1 MRTSLLSG
9 AVPALFALLIG
20 GAAAHATPQTVR
32 GKVVD
37 AGTGD
42 PLAGANLTTKNL
54 AVTTDEDGRF
64 ELPLAPGDSVAVS
77 HVGYGPAVIRAQ
89 PGVSSKSMILS
100 GPPGVI
106 RARPEASGALTVRL
120 RPVALPVPETVVTG
134 GLTEQA
140 LGEVSTSVTV
150 LDRGRIDAAG
160 SAHLHELIP
169 AVPNLNWAGGTS
181 RPRYFQIRGMGE
193 RSHYAGEG
201 PPSFS
206 VGFVMDDVDL
216 SGLGMAGMLHDL
228 DQAEVFK
235 GPQSTIFGPNAMAG
249 LINLKS
255 ADPAGPMSLG
265 GTVSAGS
272 DGLLRI
278 SPTLNVPA
286 GEQLGLRV
294 GGSWGRS
301 NGFREN
307 RHLGVDDSNRRNETL
322 ARAKLRYDNGGG
334 AAFVATFFRTG
345 LDNGYDAWSPDNS
358 EDLVTY
364 SDNPGVDSQTTH
376 AASLRGRLPLG
387 ASGSELVSITSWGRT
402 ELEHSYDGDWG
413 NEEFWKQ
420 EPYGFD
426 PEEQGWSYDFFD
438 RNLRDRTTF
447 TQEVRLLKED
457 RGGSGDLVAG
467 AYLKSLRENDDAGGY
482 LFGGDATDLQSR
494 FDIAD
499 LAFYGQYGREFSP
512 RWRLTLNARVDRN
525 AISYEGTTNS
535 GAEQVEFEVTQWLPG
550 GKLALAYALAPD
562 RNLYAALSRGFR
574 AGGVNQ
580 HPRLAPASRPFDP
593 EYVLNWELGY
603 RASGTRATTALTF
616 FHALRSDQQVELS
629 SQQDPGDPNSFFY
642 FTANAVSGR
651 NSGLELEHSLR
662 VTPWLRLSGSLGL
675 LDTRVD
681 EYTFP
686 TEDGEVTLG
695 DRAAAHAPVR
705 TWSLGGDYRHR
716 SGLTGRLELSGMSE
730 FFFSDSH
737 DQKSEPYQLLNGSL
751 EYASGS
757 WSLLLWGRNM
767 LDQRYAVRGFYFG
780 LEPPGYEDTLY
791 LSYGDPMQFGVTLK
805 TSVIE

>member
-1 MRTSLLSG
+1 MRNSNLF
-9 AVPALFALLIG
+9 PALPALAALLIAAAAA
-20 GAAAHATPQTVR
+20 GAAPQTVS
-32 GKVVD
+32 GTVVD
-37 AGTGD
+37 AETGE

-54 AVTTDEDGRF
+54 AVTTDEEGRF
-64 ELPLAPGDSVAVS
+64 ELPLAAGDSAAVS
-77 HVGYGPAVIRAQ
+77 HVGYEPAVIRAR
-89 PGVSSKSMILS
+89 PGVSPKSMILS
-100 GPPGVI
+100 GSPGVI
-106 RARPEASGALTVRL
+106 GPRPGAPGPLTVRL
-120 RPVALPVPETVVTG
+120 RPVVLPVAETVVTG

-140 LGEVSTSVTV
+140 LGEVSSAVTV
-150 LDRGRIDAAG
+150 FDRGRIDAGG

-193 RSHYAGEG
+193 RSHFAGEG

-228 DQAEVFK
+228 AQAEVFK
-235 GPQSTIFGPNAMAG
+235 GPQSTVFGPNAMAG

-255 ADPAGPMSLG
+255 ADPTGSMSLG

-272 DGLLRI
+272 DGLLRV
-278 SPTLNVPA
+278 SPTLNLPA
-286 GEQLGLRV
+286 GEQLALRA

-307 RHLGVDDSNRRNETL
+307 RHLGIDDSNGRNETL
-322 ARAKLRYDNGGG
+322 ARAKLRYENGAG
-334 AAFVATFFRTG
+334 AALVATVFRAD
-345 LDNGYDAWSPDNS
+345 LDNGYDAWVPDNN
-358 EDLVTY
+358 EDLATY
-364 SDNPGVDSQTTH
+364 SDNPGVDSQTTL
-376 AASLRGRLPLG
+376 AASLRGSLPLA
-387 ASGSELVSITSWGRT
+387 ASGAELVSITSWGRT

-413 NEEFWKQ
+413 NDEFWKQ

-426 PEEQGWSYDFFD
+426 PVEQGWSYDFFD

-457 RGGSGDLVAG
+457 RGGSGDLAAG
-467 AYLKSLRENDDAGGY
+467 AYLKSLREKDDAGGY

-499 LAFYGQYGREFSP
+499 LAFYGQYGRELSP

-525 AISYEGTTNS
+525 ATSYEGTTNS
-535 GAEQVEFEVTQWLPG
+535 GAERVEFEVTQWLPG
-550 GKLALAYALAPD
+550 GKLALTHALARN
-562 RNLYAALSRGFR
+562 RNLYAAVSRGFR

-603 RASGTRATTALTF
+603 RASGARATTALTF
-616 FHALRSDQQVELS
+616 FHVLRSDQQVELS

-675 LDTRVD
+675 LDTQVD

-695 DRAAAHAPVR
+695 DRAAAHAPTR
-705 TWSLGGDYRHR
+705 TWRIGGDYRHR
-716 SGLTGRLELSGMSE
+716 SGLTGRLELSGMGE

-737 DQKSEPYQLLNGSL
+737 DQKSEPYQLLSGSL

-757 WSLLLWGRNM
+757 WSLLLWGRNI
-767 LDQRYAVRGFYFG
+767 LDQRYAVRGFFFG
-780 LEPPGYEDTLY
+780 LEPPAYEDTLY

>member
-1 MRTSLLSG
+1 MRNPNPF
-9 AVPALFALLIG
+9 PALPALVALLIAAAAA
-20 GAAAHATPQTVR
+20 GAAPQTVR
-32 GKVVD
+32 GTVVD
-37 AGTGD
+37 AATGE
-42 PLAGANLTTKNL
+42 PLAGANLTTRNL
-54 AVTTDEDGRF
+54 AVTTDADGRF
-64 ELPLAPGDSVAVS
+64 ELPLAAGDSAAVS
-77 HVGYGPAVIRAQ
+77 HVGYESA
-89 PGVSSKSMILS
+89 
-100 GPPGVI
+100 VI
-106 RARPEASGALTVRL
+106 RARPGARGPLTVRL
-120 RPVALPVPETVVTG
+120 HPVALPVPETVVTG

-140 LGEVSTSVTV
+140 LAEVASSVTV

-160 SAHLHELIP
+160 GPHLQELIP
-169 AVPNLNWAGGTS
+169 AVSNLNWAGGTS

-255 ADPAGPMSLG
+255 ADPAASMSLG

-286 GEQLGLRV
+286 GEQLALRI

-307 RHLGVDDSNRRNETL
+307 RHLGVDDSNGRNETL
-322 ARAKLRYDNGGG
+322 ARAKLRYENGAG
-334 AAFVATFFRTG
+334 ARLVATFFRAD
-345 LDNGYDAWSPDNS
+345 LDNGYDAWVPDNN

-364 SDNPGVDSQTTH
+364 SDKPGADSQTTH
-376 AASLRGRLPLG
+376 AASLRGSLPLA
-387 ASGSELVSITSWGRT
+387 ASGAELVSITSYGRT

-413 NEEFWKQ
+413 NDEFWKQ

-426 PEEQGWSYDFFD
+426 PEEQGWSYDFFA
-438 RNLRDRTTF
+438 RNLRERTTF

-457 RGGSGDLVAG
+457 RGGSGGLVAG

-482 LFGGDATDLQSR
+482 LFGGDADSLQSR

-499 LAFYGQYGREFSP
+499 LAFYGQFGRELSP
-512 RWRLTLNARVDRN
+512 RWRLTLNARLDRN
-525 AISYEGTTNS
+525 ATSYEGAYKNDD
-535 GAEQVEFEVTQWLPG
+535 AELNPVEFEVTQWLPG
-550 GKLALAYALAPD
+550 GKLALTYALAPN
-562 RNLYAALSRGFR
+562 RNLYAAVSRGFR

-580 HPRLAPASRPFDP
+580 HPLLSASSRPFDP
-593 EYVLNWELGY
+593 EYVLNYELGY

-629 SQQDPGDPNSFFY
+629 SQQDPQNPDSFFY

-662 VTPWLRLSGSLGL
+662 VTPWLRLSGSLGML
-675 LDTRVD
+675 ATRVD
-681 EYTFP
+681 EYSFEEGQGDTLA
-686 TEDGEVTLG
+686 LG
-695 DRAAAHAPVR
+695 DRGAAHAPAR
-705 TWSLGGDYRHR
+705 TWRIGGDYRHR
-716 SGLTGRLELSGMSE
+716 SGLTARLELSGMSE
-730 FFFSDSH
+730 FFFSDGH

-751 EYASGS
+751 QYSSGS
-757 WSLLLWGRNM
+757 WSLLLWGRNV
-767 LDQRYAVRGFYFG
+767 LDQRYAVRGFFFG
-780 LEPPGYEDTLY
+780 LEPPVYEDTLY
-791 LSYGDPMQFGVTLK
+791 LSYGDPVQFGVTLK

>member
-1 MRTSLLSG
+1 MRNPSLFRAL
-9 AVPALFALLIG
+9 PALVALLI
-20 GAAAHATPQTVR
+20 AAATADAAPDTVR
-32 GKVVD
+32 GTVVD
-37 AGTGD
+37 AATGE
-42 PLAGANLTTKNL
+42 PLAGANLTTRDL

-64 ELPLAPGDSVAVS
+64 ELRLAAGDSAAVS
-77 HVGYGPAVIRAQ
+77 HVGYEPAVVRAL
-89 PGVSSKSMILS
+89 PGAP
-100 GPPGVI
+100 GPI
-106 RARPEASGALTVRL
+106 TVRL
-120 RPVALPVPETVVTG
+120 LPVALPVPETVVTG

-140 LGEVSTSVTV
+140 LGEVSSAVTV
-150 LDRGRIDAAG
+150 LDRARMEATGG
-160 SAHLHELIP
+160 AHLQELIA

-249 LINLKS
+249 LISLRS
-255 ADPAGPMSLG
+255 ADPTRSRSLG
-265 GTVSAGS
+265 GAVTAGG

-278 SPTLNVPA
+278 SPTFNVPA
-286 GEQLGLRV
+286 GEELALRIA
-294 GGSWGRS
+294 GSWGRS

-307 RHLGVDDSNRRNETL
+307 RHLGIDDSNRRRETL
-322 ARAKLRYDNGGG
+322 ARAKLRYENDAG
-334 AAFVATFFRTG
+334 AALVATVFRAD
-345 LDNGYDAWSPDNS
+345 LDNGYDVWVPDNN

-364 SDNPGVDSQTTH
+364 SDNPGRDSQTTS
-376 AASLRGRLPLG
+376 ALSLRGRLPLP
-387 ASGSELVSITSWGRT
+387 AAATELVSITSYGRT
-402 ELEHSYDGDWG
+402 EVEHSYDGDWG
-413 NEEFWKQ
+413 NDEFWKQ

-426 PEEQGWSYDFFD
+426 PDEQGWSYDFFD

-457 RGGSGDLVAG
+457 RDGSGDLVAG

-499 LAFYGQYGREFSP
+499 LAFYGQYGRELS
-512 RWRLTLNARVDRN
+512 RGWGLALNARVDRN
-525 AISYEGTTNS
+525 ATSYEGTTNS

-550 GKLALAYALAPD
+550 GKLALTYTLAPN
-562 RNLYAALSRGFR
+562 RNLYAAVSRGFR

-580 HPRLAPASRPFDP
+580 HPRLAPSSRPFDP
-593 EYVLNWELGY
+593 EYLLNWELGY

-662 VTPWLRLSGSLGL
+662 VTPSLRLSGSLGL
-675 LDTRVD
+675 LDTRID
-681 EYTFP
+681 EYTF
-686 TEDGEVTLG
+686 EAGEADTLALG
-695 DRAAAHAPVR
+695 DRAAAHAPAR
-705 TWSLGGDYRHR
+705 TWRLGGDYRHR
-716 SGLTGRLELSGMSE
+716 SGLRGRLELSAMSE

-737 DQKSEPYQLLNGSL
+737 EQKSEPYQLLNGSL
-751 EYASGS
+751 EYAAGS
-757 WSLLLWGRNM
+757 WSLSLWGRNL

-780 LEPPGYEDTLY
+780 LEPPDYEDTLY

-805 TSVIE
+805 TSVLQ

>member
-1 MRTSLLSG
+1 MRNIHPFR
-9 AVPALFALLIG
+9 AVPALFLLLLL
-20 GAAAHATPQTVR
+20 AAAAAGTAPQTVS
-32 GKVVD
+32 GTVVD
-37 AGTGD
+37 AETGQ

-54 AVTTDEDGRF
+54 AVTTDEEGRF
-64 ELPLAPGDSVAVS
+64 ELPLAAGDSAAVS
-77 HVGYGPAVIRAQ
+77 HVGYEPAV
-89 PGVSSKSMILS
+89 L
-100 GPPGVI
+100 
-106 RARPEASGALTVRL
+106 RARPGAPGPLTVRL
-120 RPVALPVPETVVTG
+120 RPVVLPVAETVVTG
-134 GLTEQA
+134 GLTEQS
-140 LGEVSTSVTV
+140 LGEVSSAVTV
-150 LDRGRIDAAG
+150 FDRGRIDAAG

-193 RSHYAGEG
+193 RSHFAGEG

-228 DQAEVFK
+228 AQAEVFK

-255 ADPAGPMSLG
+255 ADPAGSMSLG

-286 GEQLGLRV
+286 GEQLALRV

-307 RHLGVDDSNRRNETL
+307 RHLGVDDSNGRSETL
-322 ARAKLRYDNGGG
+322 ARAKLRYGNGAG
-334 AAFVATFFRTG
+334 ARLVATFFRAD
-345 LDNGYDAWSPDNS
+345 LDNGYDAWVPDNN

-364 SDNPGVDSQTTH
+364 SDNPGKDSQTTH
-376 AASLRGRLPLG
+376 AASLRGSLPLA
-387 ASGSELVSITSWGRT
+387 ASGAELVSITSWGRT

-413 NEEFWKQ
+413 NDEFWKQ

-457 RGGSGDLVAG
+457 RGGNGDLVAG
-467 AYLKSLRENDDAGGY
+467 AYLKSLREKDDAGGW

-494 FDIAD
+494 FDVAD
-499 LAFYGQYGREFSP
+499 LAFYGQYGRELSP
-512 RWRLTLNARVDRN
+512 GWRLTLNARADRN
-525 AISYEGTTNS
+525 ATSYEGTTNS
-535 GAEQVEFEVTQWLPG
+535 GAERVEFEVTQWLPG
-550 GKLALAYALAPD
+550 GKLALTHAVAPD
-562 RNLYAALSRGFR
+562 RNLYAAVSRGFR

-662 VTPWLRLSGSLGL
+662 VTPWLRLTGSLGL
-675 LDTRVD
+675 LDTQVD
-681 EYTFP
+681 EYTFEEGQAD
-686 TEDGEVTLG
+686 TLALG
-695 DRAAAHAPVR
+695 DRAAAHAPAR
-705 TWSLGGDYRHR
+705 TWRVGGDYRHR

-757 WSLLLWGRNM
+757 WSLLLWGRNI
-767 LDQRYAVRGFYFG
+767 LDQRYAVRGFFFG
-780 LEPPGYEDTLY
+780 LEPPAYEDTLY

-805 TSVIE
+805 TSVVE

>member
-1 MRTSLLSG
+1 MRSSNLFP
-9 AVPALFALLIG
+9 AFPALAVLLLAAAYA
-20 GAAAHATPQTVR
+20 GAAPLTMSGT
-32 GKVVD
+32 VVD
-37 AGTGD
+37 AETGE
-42 PLAGANLTTKNL
+42 PLAGANLIAKNL
-54 AVTTDEDGRF
+54 AVITDEDGRF
-64 ELPLAPGDSVAVS
+64 ELPLAAGDSAAVS
-77 HVGYGPAVIRAQ
+77 HVGYEPAVIRAR
-89 PGVSSKSMILS
+89 PGAP
-100 GPPGVI
+100 GP
-106 RARPEASGALTVRL
+106 LTVRL
-120 RPVALPVPETVVTG
+120 RPVVLQVAETVVTG

-140 LGEVSTSVTV
+140 LGEVSSAVTV
-150 LDRGRIDAAG
+150 FDRGRIDAG
-160 SAHLHELIP
+160 GGHLQELIP

-255 ADPAGPMSLG
+255 ADPTGSMSLG

-286 GEQLGLRV
+286 GEQLALRV

-322 ARAKLRYDNGGG
+322 ARAKLRYGNGAG
-334 AAFVATFFRTG
+334 ARLVATFFRAD
-345 LDNGYDAWSPDNS
+345 LDNGYDAWVPDNN
-358 EDLVTY
+358 EDLATY

-376 AASLRGRLPLG
+376 AASLRGSLPLA
-387 ASGSELVSITSWGRT
+387 ASGAELVSITSWGRT

-413 NEEFWKQ
+413 NDEFWKQ

-467 AYLKSLRENDDAGGY
+467 AYLKSLRENDDAGGW

-499 LAFYGQYGREFSP
+499 LAFYGQYSRELSP
-512 RWRLTLNARVDRN
+512 RWRLTLNARLDRN
-525 AISYEGTTNS
+525 ATSYEGTTNS

-550 GKLALAYALAPD
+550 GKLALTHALAPN
-562 RNLYAALSRGFR
+562 RNLYAAVSRGFR

-629 SQQDPGDPNSFFY
+629 SQQDP
-642 FTANAVSGR
+642 
-651 NSGLELEHSLR
+651 
-662 VTPWLRLSGSLGL
+662 
-675 LDTRVD
+675 
-681 EYTFP
+681 
-686 TEDGEVTLG
+686 
-695 DRAAAHAPVR
+695 
-705 TWSLGGDYRHR
+705 
-716 SGLTGRLELSGMSE
+716 
-730 FFFSDSH
+730 
-737 DQKSEPYQLLNGSL
+737 
-751 EYASGS
+751 
-757 WSLLLWGRNM
+757 
-767 LDQRYAVRGFYFG
+767 
-780 LEPPGYEDTLY
+780 
-791 LSYGDPMQFGVTLK
+791 
-805 TSVIE
+805 

>member
-1 MRTSLLSG
+1 MRHSSPF
-9 AVPALFALLIG
+9 PALPALIALLI
-20 GAAAHATPQTVR
+20 AASTAYTAPETVR
-32 GKVVD
+32 GTVVD
-37 AGTGD
+37 ATTGQ

-54 AVTTDEDGRF
+54 AVATDADGRF
-64 ELPLAPGDSVAVS
+64 ELPLAAGDSAAVS
-77 HVGYGPAVIRAQ
+77 HVGYE
-89 PGVSSKSMILS
+89 PGVVRAL
-100 GPPGVI
+100 PG
-106 RARPEASGALTVRL
+106 APRPITVRL
-120 RPVALPVPETVVTG
+120 LPVALPVAETVVTG

-140 LGEVSTSVTV
+140 LGEIPSAVTV

-160 SAHLHELIP
+160 GAHLHELIP

-181 RPRYFQIRGMGE
+181 RPRYFQIRGIGE

-255 ADPAGPMSLG
+255 ADPTRSMSLG
-265 GTVSAGS
+265 GAVSAGS
-272 DGLLRI
+272 DGLLRFA
-278 SPTLNVPA
+278 PTLNLPA
-286 GEQLGLRV
+286 GKEMALRV

-307 RHLGVDDSNRRNETL
+307 RHLGIDDSNRRRETL
-322 ARAKLRYDNGGG
+322 LRAKLRYENDAG
-334 AAFVATFFRTG
+334 ATLVATVFRAD
-345 LDNGYDAWSPDNS
+345 LDNGYDAWVPDNN

-364 SDNPGVDSQTTH
+364 SDNPGVDSQTTN
-376 AASLRGRLPLG
+376 AASLRGRLPMAG
-387 ASGSELVSITSWGRT
+387 AGAELVSITSWGRT

-413 NEEFWKQ
+413 NDEFWKQ

-426 PEEQGWSYDFFD
+426 PDEQGWSYDFFD

-457 RGGSGDLVAG
+457 RGGSGDVVAG

-482 LFGGDATDLQSR
+482 LFGGEATDLQSR

-499 LAFYGQYGREFSP
+499 LAFYSQYVRELS
-512 RWRLTLNARVDRN
+512 RGWRLTLNARVDRN
-525 AISYEGTTNS
+525 ATAYEGTTNS
-535 GAEQVEFEVTQWLPG
+535 GDEQVEFEVTQWLPG
-550 GKLALAYALAPD
+550 GKLALTYTLAPK
-562 RNLYAALSRGFR
+562 RNLYAAVSRGFR

-580 HPRLAPASRPFDP
+580 HPRLAASSRLFGP

-603 RASGTRATTALTF
+603 RSSGRRATTALTLF
-616 FHALRSDQQVELS
+616 NTLRSDQQVELS

-651 NSGLELEHSLR
+651 NSGLELEHNLR
-662 VTPWLRLSGSLGL
+662 VTPSLRLSGSLGL
-675 LDTRVD
+675 LVTHVD
-681 EYTFP
+681 EYAFP

-695 DRAAAHAPVR
+695 DRAAAHAPTR
-705 TWSLGGDYRHR
+705 IWRIGGDYRHR
-716 SGLTGRLELSGMSE
+716 TGLRGRLELSAMSE
-730 FFFSDSH
+730 FYFSDSH
-737 DQKSEPYQLLNGSL
+737 EQKSEPYQLLNGSL
-751 EYASGS
+751 EYAAGS
-757 WSLLLWGRNM
+757 WSLLLWGRNL
-767 LDQRYAVRGFYFG
+767 LDQRYAVRGFNFG
-780 LEPPGYEDTLY
+780 LEPPDYEDTLY

-805 TSVIE
+805 TSVLQ